1 MWRIT
6 CGAFNFDDVG
16 ERVIESAFGLP
27 GCSSFHSS
35 AIDSSTT
42 HCSADPV
49 DHCQTQLV
57 GWIVIGGLSL

>member
-6 CGAFNFDDVG
+6 CGAFIFDDIG
-16 ERVIESAFGLP
+16 ERVVASAFGLR

-49 DHCQTQLV
+49 DHCQTQFV
-57 GWIVIGGLSL
+57 G